1 MGMSK
6 IVSIGKNSQIP
17 RKKPYPIIS
26 KKKGENGNFKR
37 SRRNGLG

>member
-26 KKKGENGNFKR
+26 KKRGKMEILKEVGGMD
-37 SRRNGLG
+37 